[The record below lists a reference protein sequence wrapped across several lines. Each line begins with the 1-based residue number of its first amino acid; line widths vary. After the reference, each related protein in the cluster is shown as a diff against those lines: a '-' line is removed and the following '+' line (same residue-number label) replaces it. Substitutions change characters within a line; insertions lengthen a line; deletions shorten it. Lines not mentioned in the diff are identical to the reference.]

1 MLAKPN
7 RLRQNKDIEEVFK
20 RGRGKRSQFFY
31 LKWLANTPELKMN
44 VVVSAKTSKK
54 SVTRHL
60 LKRQV
65 IEIFRTRLA
74 ALPKAHYSLVV
85 QKEAVNQNF
94 SVLKQDLLN
103 LLADF
108 KKNKA

>member
-7 RLRQNKDIEEVFK
+7 RLRQNKEIEEVFK

-31 LKWLANTPELKMN
+31 LKWLNNTPELKIN
-44 VVVSAKTSKK
+44 VVVSAKISKK

-60 LKRQV
+60 LKRQT
-65 IEIFRTRLA
+65 IEALWPRLTT
-74 ALPKAHYSLVV
+74 LPKAYYSLVV
-85 QKEAVNQNF
+85 QKEAVNQSF
-94 SVLKQDLLN
+94 QALKQDLIG

-108 KKNKA
+108 KR

>member
-31 LKWLANTPELKMN
+31 LKWLSNTPELKIN
-44 VVVSAKTSKK
+44 VVVSAKVSKK

-60 LKRQV
+60 LKRQALEV
-65 IEIFRTRLA
+65 FQTRLTT
-74 ALPKAHYSLVV
+74 LPKAHYSLVV
-85 QKEAVNQNF
+85 QKEAVSQSF
-94 SVLKQDLLN
+94 LALKQDLIS

-108 KKNKA
+108 KRIKA